1 MTEARPA
8 ISVVIPTRNRP
19 GWLRTC
25 LDALLPL
32 LSAGDEVVVVDSA
45 STTPE
50 TADVARQS
58 GVRLVTADRP
68 GASLA
73 RNLGWQAASHDLIA
87 FVDDDVTVLPGW
99 PDAVARALGRADV
112 EWMTGWI
119 GVPPDQLHLPE
130 PNPVMLM
137 EQPRVLDRECSGA
150 LGASANCAFRRA
162 ALLRTGGFDE
172 RFGPGT
178 WVAAAE
184 DQELFDRLVL
194 SGCRGYY
201 EPGARVYHDQWRT
214 RRQALRLHWN
224 YGKGMGARLAR
235 LWRSDRA
242 LAWRTSR
249 EAIVGDTLTS
259 FVRALRAGYQTGAI
273 FALLRLAGTG
283 AAFAVRIWRP

>member
-1 MTEARPA
+1 VSNARPA

-19 GWLRTC
+19 TWLRKC

-32 LSAGDEVVVVDSA
+32 MRPDDEVIVVDSA
-45 STTPE
+45 STTAE
-50 TADVARQS
+50 TAEVAQQA
-58 GVRLVTADRP
+58 GVRLVTAARP
-68 GASLA
+68 GSSLA
-73 RNLGWQAASHDLIA
+73 RNLGWQAARHDLIA

-99 PDAVARALGRADV
+99 PDAVASALGRADV

-130 PNPVMLM
+130 PNPVMLSV
-137 EQPRVLDRECSGA
+137 EPRVLDRDCTGA
-150 LGASANCAFRRA
+150 LGASANCGFRRS
-162 ALLRTGGFDE
+162 ALVRSGGFDE

-194 SGCRGYY
+194 SNCRGYY
-201 EPGARVYHDQWRT
+201 EPAARVYHDQWRT

-242 LAWRTSR
+242 LARRTGR
-249 EAIVGDTLTS
+249 EVIVGDTLTS
-259 FVRALRAGYQTGAI
+259 FVRALRAGYQTGAV
-273 FALLRLAGTG
+273 FALLRLTGT
-283 AAFAVRIWRP
+283 AVAFVARIARP

>member
-1 MTEARPA
+1 MSTVRPA

-19 GWLRTC
+19 TWLRTC
-25 LDALLPL
+25 LGALLPL
-32 LSAGDEVVVVDSA
+32 LTDEDEVVVVDSA
-45 STTPE
+45 STTTE
-50 TADVARQS
+50 TADVAREA

-68 GASLA
+68 GSSLA
-73 RNLGWQAASHDLIA
+73 RNLGWQAATYELIA
-87 FVDDDVTVLPGW
+87 FIDDDVTVLPGW
-99 PDAVARALGRADV
+99 PEAVVQALSRAET

-130 PNPVMLM
+130 PNPVMLSV
-137 EQPRVLDRECSGA
+137 EPRVLDRECRGA
-150 LGASANCAFRRA
+150 LGASANCGFRRR
-162 ALLRTGGFDE
+162 ALVQSGGFDE

-194 SGCRGYY
+194 SGVRGFY
-201 EPGARVYHDQWRT
+201 EPDARVYHDQWRS

-242 LAWRTSR
+242 VARRVGR
-249 EAIVGDTLTS
+249 EVIVGDSLTS
-259 FVRALRAGYQTGAI
+259 FVRALRAGYQTGAV

-283 AAFAVRIWRP
+283 VAFTARIWRP

>member
-1 MTEARPA
+1 MRGARPA

-19 GWLRTC
+19 TWLRTC

-32 LSAGDEVVVVDSA
+32 LRDEDEVIVVDSA

-50 TADVARQS
+50 TAEVARQA
-58 GVRLVTADRP
+58 GVRLVRAERP

-73 RNLGWQAASHDLIA
+73 RNVGWRAATHDLIA
-87 FVDDDVTVLPGW
+87 FIDDDVTVLPGW
-99 PDAVARALGRADV
+99 AEACAAALSRPDS

-119 GVPPDQLHLPE
+119 GVSPEQMHLPE
-130 PNPVMLM
+130 PNPVMLRP
-137 EQPRVLDRECSGA
+137 EPRLLDRNCDGA
-150 LGASANCAFRRA
+150 LGASANCGFRRS
-162 ALLRTGGFDE
+162 ALEQSGGFDE

-194 SGCRGYY
+194 AGCPGYY
-201 EPGARVYHDQWRT
+201 EPAARVYHDQWRT

-242 LAWRTSR
+242 LARRISR
-249 EAIVGDTLTS
+249 EVIVAGTLAN
-259 FVRALRAGYQTGAI
+259 FVRALRDGYQTGAI
-273 FALLRLAGTG
+273 FAVLRFVGTG
-283 AAFAVRIWRP
+283 VAFVVRVWRP